1 MNRKIP
7 VELTNMC
14 MIFDGQGNVLVEEK
28 LVHNSKGLIF
38 PGGHIESNESVVD
51 SMIREIQEE
60 TGLTNSNLQFC
71 GIKDWIEFDGSR
83 YMVFLYK
90 TNTYSGRIQSSPEGE
105 IFWMPLEELRK
116 KETLWH
122 LDKMLEIF
130 CGTEYSELYFNRNEN
145 VRTPI
150 LK

>member
-1 MNRKIP
+1 MNRKTS

-14 MIFDGQGNVLVEEK
+14 MIYDNQGNVLVEEK

-38 PGGHIESNESVVD
+38 PGGHVESNESVAD

-60 TGLTNSNLQFC
+60 TGLTISNLQFC

-90 TNTYSGRIQSSPEGE
+90 TNDFSGTIQSSAEGDV
-105 IFWMPLEELRK
+105 FWMPLDELK
-116 KETLWH
+116 NKYTLWH
-122 LDKMLEIF
+122 LNKMLEIF
-130 CGTEYSELYFNRNEN
+130 CGNGVTELYFNRNADAKEP
-145 VRTPI
+145 T

>member
-1 MNRKIP
+1 MNRKTS

-14 MIFDGQGNVLVEEK
+14 MIYDNQGNVLVEEK
-28 LVHNSKGLIF
+28 IVHNTKGLIF
-38 PGGHIESNESVVD
+38 PGGHVESNESVLN

-60 TGLTNSNLQFC
+60 TGLTVSNLQFC

-90 TNTYSGRIQSSPEGE
+90 TITYSGNIQSSSEGE
-105 IFWMPLEELRK
+105 IFWMPLEELK
-116 KETLWH
+116 KKKTLWH
-122 LDKMLEIF
+122 LDMMLEIF
-130 CGTEYSELYFNRNEN
+130 CGTEYSELYFNRNGHA
-145 VRTPI
+145 RMPI

>member
-1 MNRKIP
+1 MNRKTP

-14 MIFDGQGNVLVEEK
+14 MIYDDQGNVLVEEK
-28 LVHNSKGLIF
+28 LVHNSKGLIL
-38 PGGHIESNESVVD
+38 PGGHVESNESVVD

-60 TGLTNSNLQFC
+60 TGLTISNLQFC

-90 TNTYSGRIQSSPEGE
+90 TNTYSGNIQSSAEGK

-116 KETLWH
+116 RETLWH
-122 LDKMLEIF
+122 LDMMLEIF
-130 CGTEYSELYFNRNEN
+130 KGNGVTELYFNRNL
-145 VRTPI
+145 VTPNSE